1 MTWKVT
7 RGAFRLSRD
16 HVELTGQLSPF
27 LRFCIG
33 IAIVACAF
41 TPLVYVILKS

>member
-1 MTWKVT
+1 MWKVT

-16 HVELTGQLSPF
+16 HVEVIGQLSPF

-33 IAIVACAF
+33 VAIIAFSI
-41 TPLVYVILKS
+41 TPLVYLILTT

>member
-1 MTWKVT
+1 MSKVT
-7 RGAFRLSRD
+7 RGEFRLSRGN
-16 HVELTGQLSPF
+16 VEMNGQLSPF

-33 IAIVACAF
+33 ISIVAFAI